1 MLLIGSAFVLAACL
15 GLFVILG
22 LVKAP
27 EEPLAVLHRVKSM
40 SRGEGAEIFSKGD
53 SDSLGRLRIVTV
65 PTLIERA
72 ERNIKLS
79 GHKAGWTLRRLMMG
93 KVVAATV
100 VGFIL
105 ATYWLAQPSGQ
116 RFTLFLLGT
125 LVAFFFPD
133 IWLNSRAKERQ
144 EQIVRELPDTLD
156 QTVIAI
162 ESGLSFEGALQR
174 VAATGTGPLAEEF
187 TRTLQDMQLGMSRR
201 AAYNSLADR
210 TSAEDLKRFCKQI
223 TQAEEFGVSIAQVV
237 RNLAKEM
244 RLKRK
249 YRAEE
254 IAQKIPVKMI
264 FPLATCF
271 MPVLFIIILFPV
283 GYGLAQ
289 QF

>member
-1 MLLIGSAFVLAACL
+1 MLLIGSALLLVACL
-15 GLFVILG
+15 SLFVVLDLI
-22 LVKAP
+22 KTP
-27 EEPLAVLHRVKSM
+27 EEPLVALRRVKAL
-40 SRGEGAEIFSKGD
+40 SRGESAEIFKSGNAD
-53 SDSLGRLRIVTV
+53 TLGRLRIFTV

-79 GHKAGWTLRRLMMG
+79 GHKAGWTIRRLMVT
-93 KVVAATV
+93 KVVAGTV
-100 VGFIL
+100 VGFVLISFW
-105 ATYWLAQPSGQ
+105 TAQPSGQ
-116 RFTLFLLGT
+116 RFTMFLVCTML
-125 LVAFFFPD
+125 AFFFPD

-144 EQIVRELPDTLD
+144 EQLVRELPDTLD
-156 QTVIAI
+156 QAVIAI

-187 TRTLQDMQLGMSRR
+187 ARTLQDMQLGMSRR
-201 AAYNSLADR
+201 AAYSALADR

-264 FPLATCF
+264 FPLAACF
-271 MPVLFIIILFPV
+271 MPVLFIVILFPI

-289 QF
+289 NF